1 MAENLDDLTSE
12 EKAQA
17 LLDAEIQH
25 AWIGLLSQE
34 AGRLILWSIL
44 DKCGCFAFPHY
55 GDSTD
60 TLMRGRQQIGSEL
73 LQDHVF
79 PHGMSFYTD
88 MLLEAE
94 AREQRL
100 QMAAE
105 QTEAENE
112 DEK

>member
-1 MAENLDDLTSE
+1 MAEDLDDLTPE

-17 LLDAEIQH
+17 LLDAEIQR
-25 AWIGLLSQE
+25 AWLGLLSQE

-79 PHGMSFYTD
+79 SHGMSFYTD

-94 AREQRL
+94 ARDQRL

-112 DEK
+112 DET

>member
-1 MAENLDDLTSE
+1 MAEDMTEMSPE

-17 LLDAEIQH
+17 MLDDEIQL
-25 AWIGLLSQE
+25 AWRGLVSQE

-55 GDSTD
+55 GNSTD
-60 TLMRGRQQIGSEL
+60 TLMRGRQQIGAEL

-79 PHGMSFYTD
+79 PLGMAFYTD

-94 AREQRL
+94 ARDQRL
-100 QMAAE
+100 QVAAE

-112 DEK
+112 DKT